1 MMSPHVVRENHDV
14 AFSGLF
20 LSELLTD
27 MTKMTSN
34 NNEINATL
42 NGFIM
47 VFIMSSVGSNSFRF
61 TNFVLYAMNN
71 DVLFATSRTM

>member
-1 MMSPHVVRENHDV
+1 
-14 AFSGLF
+14 
-20 LSELLTD
+20 
-27 MTKMTSN
+27 MTSN

-61 TNFVLYAMNN
+61 TNFVSYAVNN
-71 DVLFATSRTM
+71 DVCYSRTM